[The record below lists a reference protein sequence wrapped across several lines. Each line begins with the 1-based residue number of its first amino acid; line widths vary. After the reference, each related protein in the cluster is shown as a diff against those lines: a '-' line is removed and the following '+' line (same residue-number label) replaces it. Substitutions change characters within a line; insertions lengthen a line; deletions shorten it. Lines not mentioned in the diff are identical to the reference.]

1 MKRHSHHEVTFGSPR
16 GANEEEEYDK
26 VRHNPLAVLNTKY
39 NEQLLATH
47 GKTFHFASRFFPMAS
62 RQAVVS
68 LYAFF
73 RTLDDLVDER
83 GEGWRADDVEQEL
96 HAWHEWLSS
105 SSCSTA
111 PREPLGTMLA
121 SLLDEYQ
128 IPTSLFH
135 DFLDGLLTDIEPRA
149 IHDFAEL
156 YCYCY
161 QVAGT
166 VGLAMSYVLGI
177 RSDQARLAAKQL
189 GIAMQLT
196 NILRDVGKDLSAERI
211 YLPHVELEQFGS
223 SNHHLLRLYYQQ
235 RGPDERFCALMDAQ
249 IQRARCYYQEGLHG
263 VWLLAPAYRP
273 PVLLAGRLYQ
283 RILTEIERRH
293 YDVLRERAA
302 TGLFTKV
309 REAGIVLVLQFLWKS
324 GEVEL
329 PTELELLY
337 EE

>member
-1 MKRHSHHEVTFGSPR
+1 MTTGGSDDEQGHTGRLQHSLPWVFTRKH
-16 GANEEEEYDK
+16 
-26 VRHNPLAVLNTKY
+26 
-39 NEQLLATH
+39 NEQLLAAH
-47 GKTFHFASRFFPMAS
+47 GKTFHFATRFFPVVS

-83 GEGWRADDVEQEL
+83 SEGWQADNVRQEL
-96 HAWHEWLSS
+96 YAWREWLSS
-105 SSCSTA
+105 GSCSIA
-111 PREPLGTMLA
+111 PREPLGAMMA

-135 DFLDGLLTDIEPRA
+135 DFLDGLLTDVESRTIY
-149 IHDFAEL
+149 DFSEL
-156 YCYCY
+156 YRYCY

-166 VGLAMSYVLGI
+166 VGLAMSYVLGV

-196 NILRDVGKDLSAERI
+196 NILRDVGRDLSAERI
-211 YLPHVELEQFGS
+211 YLPLSELEQFGS
-223 SNHHLLRLYYQQ
+223 SCHHLLHLYHQLQ
-235 RGPDERFCALMDAQ
+235 GPDERFCALMDAQ

-263 VWLLAPAYRP
+263 AWLLAPAYRP

-302 TGLFTKV
+302 TSLFTKV
-309 REAGIVLVLQFLWKS
+309 REAGIVLVLQFLWRS

-329 PTELELLY
+329 PTELEILY
-337 EE
+337 ED